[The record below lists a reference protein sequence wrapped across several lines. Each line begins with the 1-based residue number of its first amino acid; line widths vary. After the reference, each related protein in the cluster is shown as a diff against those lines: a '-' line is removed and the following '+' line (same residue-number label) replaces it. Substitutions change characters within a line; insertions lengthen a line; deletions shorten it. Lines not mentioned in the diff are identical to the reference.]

1 MMKVAAYV
9 RVSTADQAQGFSLE
23 AQEEQ
28 IRNWCNEN
36 GHEIVR
42 VYRDSSSGKLL
53 EREALLQMLD
63 DAEKGLFEAVVVTE
77 ADRISRDLDLKG
89 WIKVTLTRVGVQLV
103 ELNKKDIQTPEDLL
117 FNRLI
122 EAFAEYETLRRQ
134 ARIERGKIKAVKKG
148 IPITRMPRGYRK
160 KKDRIWIVEEEAEK
174 IRQIFRDYLELK
186 SIRAVARKHNMPR
199 TTVKKVLRNPVYA
212 GYFRY
217 NGELIKGSFEPIID
231 LETFLTINPELRKKI
246 QQ

>member
-1 MMKVAAYV
+1 MRVAAYV
-9 RVSTADQAQGFSLE
+9 RVSTTDQAHGFSLE

-28 IRNWCNEN
+28 IKKWCKER
-36 GHEIVR
+36 GYEIVK

-63 DAEKGLFEAVVVTE
+63 DAEKGLFDAVVVTE

-89 WIKVTLTRVGVQLV
+89 WIKISLLRAGVQLI
-103 ELNKKDIQTPEDLL
+103 ELNKREVQTPEDLF

-122 EAFAEYETLRRQ
+122 EAFAEYETMRRQ
-134 ARIERGKIKAVKKG
+134 ARIERGKLKAVKKG

-160 KKDRIWIVEEEAEK
+160 KKDKIWIVEEEAEQ

-186 SIRAVARKHNMPR
+186 SVRAVARKHNMPR
-199 TTVKKVLRNPVYA
+199 SSVKKILRNPVYA

-231 LETFLTINPELRKKI
+231 LETFLKVNPELKNKI